1 MENSGGFQAAFD
13 TLAKLQ
19 EVQFSALR
27 SDMAEVKADVK
38 LVIARQDLMESRQD
52 QLEEAVRLF
61 TELFDYVK
69 SRVNK
74 KGFALLG
81 SALGGVIVVANFLSR
96 YAPVEAT
103 EPIDEVRHRLSQDY
117 RANEDSERD
126 SAIPPEPCRHQL
138 EGWGIHAREKKAG
151 REAQRDSDAAHASEL
166 HESVR
171 CGSTKRSAQDHV
183 FRWNDV
189 GKIQETRD
197 QRAAHKAQLNGDR
210 QPCGGSS

>member
-96 YAPVEAT
+96 
-103 EPIDEVRHRLSQDY
+103 L
-117 RANEDSERD
+117 
-126 SAIPPEPCRHQL
+126 
-138 EGWGIHAREKKAG
+138 
-151 REAQRDSDAAHASEL
+151 
-166 HESVR
+166 
-171 CGSTKRSAQDHV
+171 
-183 FRWNDV
+183 F
-189 GKIQETRD
+189 
-197 QRAAHKAQLNGDR
+197 
-210 QPCGGSS
+210 